1 MAPSFQYIYAHQDT
15 TSAGDGYPLFTCW
28 VAAISGGFSTA
39 KDFNAEYP
47 SILISHIYPSILST
61 TAWNDWYPTF
71 AGCCLLYLYIY
82 IKLLLLTWFI
92 FKLLYYTIL
101 QPDSIQVIHIL
112 ISFNI
117 YAPAPVACQSP
128 VAISPSDSVKK
139 QGQAVTK
146 DPPGVEVERP
156 ELGPLPDHLGPPKGP
171 WRPWTPWIWRSVFSG
186 RKWRQDWPWMFQKY
200 GVHDHFRYMSCHY
213 NIL

>member
-15 TSAGDGYPLFTCW
+15 TSAGDGYPLFTCR
-28 VAAISGGFSTA
+28 VAPISGGFSTA

-71 AGCCLLYLYIY
+71 AGCCLLYIY

-128 VAISPSDSVKK
+128 VAISPWDSVKK

-171 WRPWTPWIWRSVFSG
+171 WPPWIWRPVFSG
-186 RKWRQDWPWMFQKY
+186 RKMAPGFALNVPEIY